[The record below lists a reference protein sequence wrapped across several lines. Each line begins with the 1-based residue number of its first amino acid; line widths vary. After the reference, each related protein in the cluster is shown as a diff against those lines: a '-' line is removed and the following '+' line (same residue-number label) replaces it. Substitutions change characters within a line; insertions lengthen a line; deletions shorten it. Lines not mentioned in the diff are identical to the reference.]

1 MNIKGNFSK
10 FVLKIKEEIKNQTDI
25 NFSVKGTIKVISKI
39 ILFFIVISFF
49 ILCSENVTISENY
62 NSLVNDHNSLAKKY
76 NNLSDE
82 NEELKSKL
90 DEAEPWF
97 EMKEEEQKAI
107 EQENEKREA
116 EEQAKEKAKEEQEKR
131 KAEEKEK
138 KGYET
143 GIGYKD
149 LARNPKD
156 YVGKKIKF
164 KGKVIQVM
172 EGDGEV
178 QVRLAVNG
186 DYDNIMYCAY
196 NSSIVTS
203 RVLEDDYITV
213 MGKSSDLITYTS
225 TMGGEITIP
234 SMVVKKIDM

>member
-1 MNIKGNFSK
+1 MNMKDNFNK
-10 FVLKIKEEIKNQTDI
+10 FRLKIKEELKNQTDI
-25 NFSVKGTIKVISKI
+25 NFSIKGTVKVILKI
-39 ILFFIVISFF
+39 IVFFIVISFF
-49 ILCSENVTISENY
+49 ILCSENVAISDNYDSLVNDY
-62 NSLVNDHNSLAKKY
+62 NSLVKKY
-76 NNLSDE
+76 NNLSEE

-90 DEAEPWF
+90 DEAKPWF
-97 EMKEEEQKAI
+97 EMKKEEQKAI

-116 EEQAKEKAKEEQEKR
+116 KEQAKKKAEEEQEKR

-138 KGYET
+138 KGYDT

-156 YVGKKIKF
+156 YVGEKIKF
-164 KGKVIQVM
+164 KGKVVQVM

-186 DYDNIMYCAY
+186 DYDNIMYCVY

-234 SMVVKKIDM
+234 SMMVEKIDM

>member
-1 MNIKGNFSK
+1 MKLLEKLKEKKNIKTIIAVVIGIFVGGLFSPLCSDRSHEGVEEK
-10 FVLKIKEEIKNQTDI
+10 ISKLESSIKEKDAEIETLNA
-25 NFSVKGTIKVISKI
+25 KVDS
-39 ILFFIVISFF
+39 
-49 ILCSENVTISENY
+49 
-62 NSLVNDHNSLAKKY
+62 A
-76 NNLSDE
+76 
-82 NEELKSKL
+82 
-90 DEAEPWF
+90 APWF

-107 EQENEKREA
+107 EEKNEKL
-116 EEQAKEKAKEEQEKR
+116 
-131 KAEEKEK
+131 KAEEEAKKKQEEEEAKKLAEEEEK
-138 KGYET
+138 KGYDT

-178 QVRLAVNG
+178 QIRLAVND
-186 DYDNIMYCAY
+186 DYDNIIYGVY
-196 NSSIVTS
+196 DSSIVSS

-213 MGKSSDLITYTS
+213 MGVSTDLLTYES

-234 SMVVKKIDM
+234 SMLVQRIEMK